1 MYPESAEE
9 YQEMQNASGEAEMEA
24 QAGLAAQKKVDF
36 SNYKFH
42 PSSLGDIM
50 TESRTKE
57 PLGET
62 CKNHL
67 MECYV
72 REKYGRFKDIANK
85 YIEKGLAVEEDSITL
100 YSRVKKKFFKK
111 NAESIENEFL
121 MGTPDLFEG
130 ETIQKATKIIDIKSS
145 WSIHT
150 FFQTMGK
157 AINKGYFWQLQGY
170 MDLTGAK
177 VASLVYC
184 LVNTPEAIVQGEKNS
199 LAWKMAVIDRDSD
212 PLYLMAC
219 EAIDKESYFNDID
232 INDRWIGFEVQR
244 DQVSIDRAHERVKE
258 CREFLNKLP

>member
-1 MYPESAEE
+1 MS
-9 YQEMQNASGEAEMEA
+9 
-24 QAGLAAQKKVDF
+24 KIDF
-36 SNYKFH
+36 SKYLFH

-50 TESRTKE
+50 PESRTKE

-72 REKYGRFKDIANK
+72 REKYGRVKDITNK
-85 YIEKGLAVEEDSITL
+85 FIEKGLAVEEDSITL

-111 NAESIENEFL
+111 NEEPIENGFL
-121 MGTPDLFEG
+121 IGTPDLFEG
-130 ETIQKATKIIDIKSS
+130 ETIQSATRITDIKSS

-150 FFQTMGK
+150 FFQTMSK

-177 VASLVYC
+177 TASLVYC

-199 LAWKMAVIDRDSD
+199 LAWKMAVIDRDTD
-212 PLYLMAC
+212 PLYLKAC
-219 EAIDKESYFNDID
+219 EGIDKENNFDDIP
-232 INDRWIGFEVQR
+232 IEERWISFEIAR
-244 DQVSIDRAHERVKE
+244 DQASIENAHIRIAE
-258 CREFLNKLP
+258 CRNFLNDLP